1 MSAFEE
7 LENLVTT
14 MAAAEPE
21 DIDGDDGVGDVAWKV
36 SYSTYYNS

>member
-21 DIDGDDGVGDVAWKV
+21 DNDEDGVGDVAWRI
-36 SYSTYYNS
+36 SYSTFYNS